1 MFACPLFCEFRE
13 PSKTVKLKGANTDT
27 IPLASAL
34 KTCGWFITKGP
45 VHTGARVLGAV
56 LLVVTSM

>member
-1 MFACPLFCEFRE
+1 
-13 PSKTVKLKGANTDT
+13 VKIKGANTDT

-34 KTCGWFITKGP
+34 KTCGWFITKRP

-56 LLVVTSM
+56 LLVVTSMAEAYHSVLVDCA

>member
-1 MFACPLFCEFRE
+1 MPFILRISRAEQNRE
-13 PSKTVKLKGANTDT
+13 IKGRKYRYYT
-27 IPLASAL
+27 IGVGVENV
-34 KTCGWFITKGP
+34 GWFITKRP